1 MSDFAGLIFNN
12 GKCYRSLKMFT
23 MKHLKDFGLGRKE
36 NMEIAV
42 EDELM
47 NFLHEFQNKI
57 QNEGTLVEI
66 HHTFTLPVLNVIW
79 LMVGG

>member
-1 MSDFAGLIFNN
+1 
-12 GKCYRSLKMFT
+12 MFT

>member
-1 MSDFAGLIFNN
+1 
-12 GKCYRSLKMFT
+12 
-23 MKHLKDFGLGRKE
+23 
-36 NMEIAV
+36 MEIAV